1 MIEVT
6 IPSPGESITQV
17 QLASWLVKDGDYI
30 EKDDEI
36 AEIDSDKATL
46 SISAEE
52 SGKIKIEA
60 QEGDTLE
67 VGAVIAKID
76 TEAPAPEKAKK
87 EDQKKDAETKP
98 QESEHKEQKSSSQQ
112 TTEKNKEIKAQDTDK
127 SSDIKS
133 EDQDL
138 HVQITPLV
146 KEILAQKGISEKE
159 LRESIYQLKI
169 SRKDIEPALKNAPK
183 SAHQQQKPQ
192 SLWSGNRQ
200 TERKQ
205 MSTLRKKITERL
217 VSVKN
222 ETAMLTTFN
231 EVNMENIM
239 TIRSK
244 HKSEFL
250 EKYGL
255 KPGLMSFF
263 TMASVQALQHFPSV
277 NAHIDGE
284 EIVYHHYADIG
295 IAVST
300 PKGLLVP
307 VLRDVENMGLAEIE
321 NSIKTKAEK
330 AKNSKLTLDE
340 MSGGTFTITNGGVF
354 GSMLSTPIINPPQ
367 SAILGMHN
375 IQDRPVAIN
384 GKVEIKPMMYLALS
398 YDHRIIDGKDSVSFL
413 VKIKELLENP
423 VSMLFQG
430 QDPEK
435 QLLGL

>member
-52 SGKIKIEA
+52 SGNIQIEA
-60 QEGDTLE
+60 QEGDTLD

-76 TEAPAPEKAKK
+76 TEAQAPKK
-87 EDQKKDAETKP
+87 KTKDQKTDTGTSP
-98 QESEHKEQKSSSQQ
+98 QESKKVNKDDSSQQ
-112 TTEKNKEIKAQDTDK
+112 KTEESNDNKAQNAEISADK
-127 SSDIKS
+127 KS
-133 EDQDL
+133 EDQNI
-138 HVQITPLV
+138 HVQLTPLV

-159 LRESIYQLKI
+159 LKESIYQLKI
-169 SRKDIEPALKNAPK
+169 TRKDIEPALKKAPA
-183 SAHQQQKPQ
+183 STPLQQKNQ

-239 TIRSK
+239 TLRNK
-244 HKSEFL
+244 YKNDFL
-250 EKYGL
+250 EKHGI

-263 TMASVQALQHFPSV
+263 TMASVQALQHFPDV
-277 NAHIDGE
+277 NAQIDGE
-284 EIVYHHYADIG
+284 DIIYHQYADIG

-300 PKGLLVP
+300 PKGLMVP

-321 NSIKTKAEK
+321 NNIKSKAAK
-330 AKNSKLTLDE
+330 AQKGKLTLDE
-340 MSGGTFTITNGGVF
+340 MAGGTFTITNGGVF

-375 IQDRPVAIN
+375 IQERPVAIN
-384 GKVEIKPMMYLALS
+384 GKVEIKPIMYLALS

-413 VKIKELLENP
+413 IKIKELIENP
-423 VSMLFQG
+423 VNMLFQG
-430 QDPEK
+430 GNAEK